1 MTPSKDA
8 YRNSLESS
16 LFRTFALT
24 AVTDRDLDLR
34 TLTLPRGYL

>member
-16 LFRTFALT
+16 LFRAFALT
-24 AVTDRDLDLR
+24 VATDRDLDL
-34 TLTLPRGYL
+34 LVEH